1 MSKCSECKLEVPE
14 LIPLDIDLRNRLK
27 TLDPEFPAN
36 DEFCRSCVSALRRKA
51 TTSGGL
57 LMAQE
62 RAKDDRKIKL
72 WKSRTSLVR
81 QGHKQMANKLY
92 SEAAISY
99 EKYLKLV
106 EMVFDCPKG
115 QLTPQLLK
123 EAAKTAEL
131 TVISGVY
138 WDLVRVYDTSDQYGE
153 RQKQA
158 AKQLGLFVPFTPIF
172 PDIVRKAVVFQRQA
186 RHPEV
191 IKAFLAA
198 ANKKRGRCF
207 VATAAFIAPA
217 APEVLFLRQFR
228 DQKLKTNFWGRKVVT
243 IYYKYSPLVA
253 CFLDKHAYAKPF
265 VRAFLRIVIKCVSF
279 FF

>member
-1 MSKCSECKLEVPE
+1 MIKCPQCGQEVQE
-14 LIPLDIDLRNRLK
+14 VIQIDLELK
-27 TLDPEFPAN
+27 GRIQEMNLDFSA
-36 DEFCRSCVSALRRKA
+36 DQQICRSCISMIRRKA

-62 RAKDDRKIKL
+62 KAKDDRKVKL
-72 WKSRTSLVR
+72 WKSRTNLVR
-81 QGHKQMANKLY
+81 QGHTQMANKLY

-115 QLTPQLLK
+115 QLTPQMLK

-138 WDLVRVYDTSDQYGE
+138 WDLVRVYDTSDQYGD
-153 RQKQA
+153 RQKHA
-158 AKQLGLFVPFTPIF
+158 AKQLGAFVPFTPIF
-172 PDIVRKAVVFQRQA
+172 PDIVKKALIFQRQA

-191 IKAFLAA
+191 VKQFLVS
-198 ANKKRGRCF
+198 ANAKRSRCF
-207 VATAAFIAPA
+207 VATSAFNSPIQH
-217 APEVLFLRQFR
+217 EVLILRQFR
-228 DQKLKTNFWGRKVVT
+228 DHKLRQTPWGRKFIKV
-243 IYYKYSPLVA
+243 YYAYSPALA

-265 VRAFLRIVIKCVSF
+265 VRAILRLVIKCVTRF
-279 FF
+279 F

>member
-1 MSKCSECKLEVPE
+1 MVKCPQCSLDVPE
-14 LIPLDIDLRNRLK
+14 IIPIDAELRSRLIDS
-27 TLDPEFPAN
+27 DPEFPVN
-36 DEFCRSCVSALRRKA
+36 QEICRSCISTLRRKA
-51 TTSGGL
+51 STSGGL

-62 RAKDDRKIKL
+62 RAKDDRKVKL

-81 QGHKQMANKLY
+81 QGHSQMANKLY

-106 EMVFDCPKG
+106 EMVFECPKG

-138 WDLVRVYDTSDQYGE
+138 WDLIRVYDTSDQYGE
-153 RQKQA
+153 RQKLA
-158 AKQLGLFVPFTPIF
+158 AKQLSAFVPFTPIF
-172 PDIVRKAVVFQRQA
+172 NDIVRKAAIFQRQA

-191 IKAFLAA
+191 IKTFLASA
-198 ANKKRGRCF
+198 SKKQSRCF
-207 VATAAFIAPA
+207 VATAAFNSADV
-217 APEVLFLRQFR
+217 PEVLFLRDFR
-228 DQKLKTNFWGRKVVT
+228 DTKLKTNFCGRKFVAL
-243 IYYKYSPLVA
+243 YYRVSPRLA
-253 CFLDKHAYAKPF
+253 SFLDNHAYAKPF
-265 VRAFLRIVIKCVSF
+265 VRLILRLVIKCVRF